1 MVMKKTLNAK
11 NLEALGAERLAELLM
26 EISGGNAVVK
36 RRLRLELAG
45 AQNPAALAR
54 AIRKRLAAMARS
66 RTFVDWRNRRRWST
80 IWKRSDAR
88 SSSRQRRRMLRKHCK
103 RRFCPI
109 DFWGSGGFWDV
120 RIFRETAMSLEG
132 P

>member
-1 MVMKKTLNAK
+1 MVMKKTVNAK
-11 NLEALGAERLAELLM
+11 NLEAFGAERLAELLI

-54 AIRKRLAAMARS
+54 EIRKRLATKPVPALSSTGGAG
-66 RTFVDWRNRRRWST
+66 VRWPT

-88 SSSRQRRRMLRKHCK
+88 SSSRQ
-103 RRFCPI
+103 
-109 DFWGSGGFWDV
+109 
-120 RIFRETAMSLEG
+120 
-132 P
+132 